1 MNFSSYDDE
10 ALEALRVEVV
20 AEQTRRWTLTQAS
33 AQLDSLTRSV
43 LAANGVTEGTE
54 WVQPTDPTTSFPK
67 GWTVTHDGR
76 SWVSTRSGNMV
87 EPGSGPGWDE
97 VDS

>member
-20 AEQTRRWTLTQAS
+20 AEQTRRWTLAQAS

-43 LAANGVTEGTE
+43 LAANGVSEGDE
-54 WVQPTDPTTSFPK
+54 WVRPADATTSYPK
-67 GWTVTHDGR
+67 GWRVTLDGKT
-76 SWVSTRSGNMV
+76 WTSTRSGNTLK
-87 EPGSGPGWDE
+87 PGGAGWTE
-97 VDS
+97 EKP